1 MKKIGPY
8 KIWQVIY
15 PIAIYYVVSSFAYFI
30 LGMFLGSEQGTYM
43 FRQMVCGVVTIPFI
57 MSFYKQD
64 RKFEEVVYGTEKD
77 SFDVRAIWHIF
88 LAVTAGAMC
97 GIAVN
102 NLIAMT
108 PLMDMS
114 AGFQEANSA
123 FFAGGVIY
131 ELLGSCLV
139 IPLAE
144 ELLYRGVV
152 YKRLRNLFGVSAGI
166 VLSALIFGL
175 VHANLVQFMYAG
187 MLGLLLAYLF
197 EVTGKLYVPV
207 LGHIAANLAAVVR
220 QETGWLD
227 FAYEPTVA
235 GIGIS
240 LVLLLAVA
248 VLLFLQRRYARQKDD
263 AGQTT
268 LT

>member
-1 MKKIGPY
+1 MKTIGPY

-30 LGMFLGSEQGTYM
+30 LGMILGGEQETYM
-43 FRQMVCGVVTIPFI
+43 FRQMVCGAVTIPFI
-57 MSFYKQD
+57 LSFYKQD
-64 RKFEEVVYGTEKD
+64 KMFENVVYETAQH
-77 SFDVRAIWHIF
+77 SFAMCMF
-88 LAVTAGAMC
+88 LNAVIASITGALC

-108 PLMDMS
+108 PLIDVS
-114 AGFQEANSA
+114 TGFQEANNS

-166 VLSALIFGL
+166 VWSALIFGL
-175 VHANLVQFMYAG
+175 VHANLVQFLYAG
-187 MLGLLLAYLF
+187 ILGLLLAYLF
-197 EVTGKLYVPV
+197 EVTGKLYAPV
-207 LGHIAANLAAVVR
+207 LGHITANLAAVVR

-235 GIGIS
+235 GIGLS
-240 LVLLLAVA
+240 MMLLMAVA
-248 VLLFLQRRYARQKDD
+248 ASLLLQRRYAVHESD
-263 AGQTT
+263 AEQTT
-268 LT
+268 QI

>member
-1 MKKIGPY
+1 MKKIGSY

-30 LGMFLGSEQGTYM
+30 LGMFFGSEQETYM
-43 FRQMVCGVVTIPFI
+43 FRQMVCGAVTIPFI
-57 MSFYKQD
+57 LSFYKQD
-64 RKFEEVVYGTEKD
+64 RMFENVVYGTAQR
-77 SFDVRAIWHIF
+77 SFDMRMLLNAAISIII
-88 LAVTAGAMC
+88 GALC

-108 PLMDMS
+108 PLMDVS
-114 AGFQEANSA
+114 TGFQEANNS

-131 ELLGSCLV
+131 ELLGSCFV
-139 IPLAE
+139 IPIAE

-152 YKRLRNLFGVSAGI
+152 YKRLRNLFGTTAAI
-166 VLSALIFGL
+166 ILSALIFGL
-175 VHANLVQFMYAG
+175 VHANLIQFMYAG
-187 MLGLLLAYLF
+187 ILGLLLAYLF
-197 EVTGKLYVPV
+197 EATGKLYTPIF
-207 LGHIAANLAAVVR
+207 GHIAANLAAVVR

-235 GIGIS
+235 GIGVS

-248 VLLFLQRRYARQKDD
+248 VLLLLQRRCVLKGNDTGR
-263 AGQTT
+263 TT
-268 LT
+268 QI

>member
-1 MKKIGPY
+1 MKTIGPY

-30 LGMFLGSEQGTYM
+30 LGMLLGSEQETYM
-43 FRQMVCGVVTIPFI
+43 FRQMLCGAVTIPFI
-57 MSFYKQD
+57 LSFYKQD
-64 RKFEEVVYGTEKD
+64 KKFEEVVYGAKKCT
-77 SFDVRAIWHIF
+77 FDVYAIWNIF
-88 LAVTAGAMC
+88 LIVMVSAMC

-108 PLMDMS
+108 PLMDVS
-114 AGFQEANSA
+114 TGFQEANNS
-123 FFAGGVIY
+123 FFAGGVIC

-175 VHANLVQFMYAG
+175 VHANLVQFLYAG
-187 MLGLLLAYLF
+187 ILGLLLAYLF
-197 EVTGKLYVPV
+197 EVTGKLYVAV
-207 LGHIAANLAAVVR
+207 LGHMAANLAAVVR

-235 GIGIS
+235 GVGVS
-240 LVLLLAVA
+240 LVLLFTVA
-248 VLLFLQRRYARQKDD
+248 VLLLLQRRYAGHESD
-263 AGQTT
+263 AE
-268 LT
+268 

>member
-30 LGMFLGSEQGTYM
+30 LGMFLGSEQETYM
-43 FRQMVCGVVTIPFI
+43 LRQMLCGAVTIPFI
-57 MSFYKQD
+57 LSFYKQD
-64 RKFEEVVYGTEKD
+64 KMFENVVYGTAQH
-77 SFDVRAIWHIF
+77 SFDMRM
-88 LAVTAGAMC
+88 LRNAVISIITGALC

-108 PLMDMS
+108 PLMDVS
-114 AGFQEANSA
+114 TGFQEANNS

-139 IPLAE
+139 IPIAE

-175 VHANLVQFMYAG
+175 VHANLVQFLYAG
-187 MLGLLLAYLF
+187 ILGLLLAYLF

-227 FAYEPTVA
+227 FAYEPTLA
-235 GIGIS
+235 GIGVS
-240 LVLLLAVA
+240 LVLLLVVA
-248 VLLFLQRRYARQKDD
+248 FLLLLQRRCVLQENDT
-263 AGQTT
+263 GQTT
-268 LT
+268 